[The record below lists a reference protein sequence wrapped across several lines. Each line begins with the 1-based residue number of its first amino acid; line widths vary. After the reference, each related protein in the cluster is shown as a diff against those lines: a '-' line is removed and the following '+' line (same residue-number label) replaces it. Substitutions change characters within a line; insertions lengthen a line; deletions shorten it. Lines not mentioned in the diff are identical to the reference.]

1 MSRHAI
7 GRAGEL
13 GGLSYGARWRLSH
26 LAWTWSRQRKSQP
39 DEAPWRN
46 GQVLTSASPV
56 GADVCA
62 EMKRELLNVRKYVK
76 HAWEVEL
83 VCTQTVNVY
92 HAGPHPPERRRGCAA
107 CPTAFS
113 PSICC
118 WHLAHLYPDGYKH
131 HVLCAHEYLKVISDS
146 FFFFSKRQHF
156 EERDSNYSRP
166 HCNYDARRELCAE
179 VIIQ

>member
-1 MSRHAI
+1 MCLATQL
-7 GRAGEL
+7 GG

-26 LAWTWSRQRKSQP
+26 LAWMWSRQRKSQP

-56 GADVCA
+56 GADACA

-92 HAGPHPPERRRGCAA
+92 HAGPHPPERRWGCAA

-113 PSICC
+113 PSTCC
-118 WHLAHLYPDGYKH
+118 WHLARLYPDRHKH
-131 HVLCAHEYLKVISDS
+131 HVLCAHEYLKVNSASIYL
-146 FFFFSKRQHF
+146 FFFQETAFWGTGFKLH
-156 EERDSNYSRP
+156 P
-166 HCNYDARRELCAE
+166 PTP
-179 VIIQ
+179 